1 MAIDFSKYDKMVD
14 LDGLKTDVK
23 EAMENGGDFK
33 EVPHDTYEVQ
43 VEKLELGMSK
53 SEKPMIKIW
62 YKILDGDYKNSKIF
76 HNQLVDTGQKIHIAK
91 QLLDSFSEGDRP
103 IEFETYQQYAED
115 IENLKDYIDKHKLEY
130 SLEYSEN
137 KNGYDT
143 YRILEV
149 FEG

>member
-115 IENLKDYIDKHKLEY
+115 IEHLKDYIDKYKLEY
-130 SLEYSEN
+130 SLEYSKN

>member
-1 MAIDFSKYDKMVD
+1 MVIDFSKYDKMVD

-62 YKILDGDYKNSKIF
+62 YKILEGDYKNSKIF

-130 SLEYSEN
+130 SLEYRKN